1 MKILARYLSR
11 EILVATGFVLFS
23 LVALFAFFDLIGQM
37 GEVGNRYKLSHAFM
51 LTALTLPV
59 RVYEVMPIAALIG
72 AVYALSRLAASSEF
86 TIMRVSGM
94 SALLLARSLAVAG
107 LTLVVATYLF
117 GEFVAPPADRYAQK
131 LKLLATQT
139 EFTGGGFRTGVWVR
153 DVVRKPDGE
162 VESLRFINVR
172 RVAPNREATDWRVFD
187 FDGEFRLRSLL
198 TAARGEYLPG
208 EGWQLADVV
217 ETTIPAVDPAA
228 TGTLAERTVVRHE
241 PELLWGS
248 GVSPEIFG
256 VLMVKPENMAIHDLD
271 RYIRHLSDNRQQTDR
286 YEIAFWGK
294 VFYPLAILVMLALA
308 MPFAYLNVRGGGVS
322 LRIFA
327 GVMLGIGFYGLNN
340 LFSYL
345 GLLNTWPPIAVAVLP
360 SGVMLLLAA
369 AALWWVERR

>member
-11 EILVATGFVLFS
+11 EILVATAFVLFS

-107 LTLVVATYLF
+107 VALVVATYLF

-131 LKLLATQT
+131 IKLLATQS
-139 EFTGGGFRTGVWVR
+139 EFTGGSMRSGVWAR
-153 DVVRKPDGE
+153 DVVRAPDGAI
-162 VESLRFINVR
+162 ESLRFINVR
-172 RVAPNREATDWRVFD
+172 SIGADRESSDWRVFD
-187 FDGEFRLRSLL
+187 FDGQYRLRSLL
-198 TAARGEYLPG
+198 TAARGEFVPG
-208 EGWQLADVV
+208 KGWQLSDVV
-217 ETTIPAVDPAA
+217 ETRIPAVDPEA
-228 TGTLAERTVVRHE
+228 TGTLTERTTVRRE
-241 PELLWGS
+241 GQMLWGS
-248 GVSPEIFG
+248 EVSPEIFG

-271 RYIRHLSDNRQQTDR
+271 RYIRHLSENRQQTDR

-308 MPFAYLNVRGGGVS
+308 MPFAYLNVRSGGVS
-322 LRIFA
+322 IRIFA
-327 GVMLGIGFYGLNN
+327 GVMIGIGFYGLNN

-360 SGVMLLLAA
+360 SGVMLLIAA